1 MAAVDLKFFQLFARG
16 QPGAQSKS
24 WKTWRCKFWRLWA
37 QKTGQKRFK
46 WPKLWEKTAKVT
58 GCWTVVDYDF
68 KSTWHVFWTPKML
81 TLKNSRIWIVLRQDH
96 PVARQ
101 KKSPLKSSLFE
112 GSLWCIQS
120 LWEICSPGEVNPTLY
135 KLESAGKVL
144 KDSTSKPRWKAVLP
158 SSDGAFQAVMVFLGV
173 MIFLMPLLRENICA
187 YCLKKGNATLMR
199 DVLEV
204 SFFSGWWRV
213 LWVDGTPNL
222 VWRLRQFS
230 SVF

>member
-46 WPKLWEKTAKVT
+46 WPKLWGKNS
-58 GCWTVVDYDF
+58 
-68 KSTWHVFWTPKML
+68 KSHWVLERSWLWFQKQMTRFWTPKML
-81 TLKNSRIWIVLRQDH
+81 TLKNSCIWIVLRQDH
-96 PVARQ
+96 PVACP
-101 KKSPLKSSLFE
+101 KKHPLKSSLFE

-135 KLESAGKVL
+135 KLGICRQSAERIQPQNHDGK
-144 KDSTSKPRWKAVLP
+144 P
-158 SSDGAFQAVMVFLGV
+158 SFQAVMVLSATWCFLV
-173 MIFLMPLLRENICA
+173 WRFFLMPWLRENICA
-187 YCLKKGNATLMR
+187 YCLKKGNATVMR

-204 SFFSGWWRV
+204 SFFS
-213 LWVDGTPNL
+213 
-222 VWRLRQFS
+222 
-230 SVF
+230 